1 VDEFNKQM
9 SFEIENVRDFI
20 ILHYHVT
27 ERSDSA
33 FWRQCRSMQ
42 VPESLTH
49 RIELFRQTGRV
60 FKVPTELFGENS
72 WIQVMLGQG
81 LLPEQYHP
89 IVNMMDDAELERFL
103 TGIHDAAS
111 RLVDQLPEHQRFIDH
126 YCRTS
131 GGGAQAFAASSSAAK
146 S

>member
-33 FWRQCRSMQ
+33 FWRQCRSMHI
-42 VPESLTH
+42 PESLTH
-49 RIELFRQTGRV
+49 RIELFKQTGRV
-60 FKVPTELFGENS
+60 FKVPTEAVRRELVDPGDA
-72 WIQVMLGQG
+72 GQG

-89 IVNMMDDAELERFL
+89 
-103 TGIHDAAS
+103 
-111 RLVDQLPEHQRFIDH
+111 
-126 YCRTS
+126 
-131 GGGAQAFAASSSAAK
+131 SST
-146 S
+146 